1 MNVASAGCSAK
12 AGSDRAVDEP
22 AHAFEVDLRIGQMG
36 CGSIGVTAVED
47 RVVVP
52 VLTVAG

>member
-12 AGSDRAVDEP
+12 AGSDRIVDEP

-36 CGSIGVTAVED
+36 RGSIGVTAVED